1 VTLPEG
7 FTAKHPKLFH
17 LLPAGSWESFQR
29 HGLLSSRALCE
40 LYGVPA
46 ERRVALLEED
56 RGKSNFTVLSAPGL
70 PDVTLRDQLLP
81 DPLLHR
87 CLTGA
92 YEGQPRAWRALL
104 NGFVFLWAEPKRVAK
119 LHAASTAQPQI
130 LLEFDTARLL
140 GPWAN
145 AAMTTPLN
153 SGAPFGGNPA
163 KRGDGTFLPLAA
175 WPRLDGKPVVEVV
188 VPHAIPDA
196 AAALLDA
203 RPIGS
208 AQGS

>member
-1 VTLPEG
+1 MLPEG
-7 FTAKHPKLFH
+7 FAARHPRLFH
-17 LLPAGSWESFQR
+17 LLPAGSWGSFER

-40 LYGVPA
+40 LYGVTP

-56 RGKSNFTVLSAPGL
+56 RGKGNFTLLSAPGL

-81 DPLLHR
+81 DHVLRR

-92 YEGQPRAWRALL
+92 YAGQPRAWRALL
-104 NGFVFLWAEPKRVAK
+104 NGFTFLWADVRRVAK
-119 LHAASTAQPQI
+119 LHAASDRQPQI

-145 AAMTTPLN
+145 AAMTTALN
-153 SGAPFGGNPA
+153 SGAPFGGNPTP
-163 KRGDGTFLPLAA
+163 RGDGTFLPLAA
-175 WPRLDGKPVVEVV
+175 WPRPDGKPVVEVV

-203 RPIGS
+203 RPIQP